1 MANYW
6 TSFSVLFP
14 VGAGNVGAALAL
26 YAQFEAELE
35 AGDETIGFTAAE
47 DEPGSGTLWLWDGG
61 SGDPEHVIT
70 YAIRCAEAFSLTG
83 RWGFR
88 WSLCCSKPRLDGAG
102 GGAQVLDLGQR
113 KSIDWVDTEHWLS
126 EQLGRA
132 ETRTVPAGTI
142 LQTAAEAQGWNDHSQ
157 LSVLLGFLDG
167 LIADDPAVAD
177 RLRAHVAAVSKV
189 EEDFTCRECGAEVFV
204 SDAGTTHHVGTGM
217 DGIDYARDLAET
229 RSAAKCGAFARCGC
243 NHTALPEKEP

>member
-6 TSFSVLFP
+6 TASSVLFP

-35 AGDETIGFTAAE
+35 AKDETIGFTAAE
-47 DEPGSGTLWLWDGG
+47 DEPGSGTLWPWDGG

-70 YAIRCAEAFSLTG
+70 YAIRCAEVFSLTG

-102 GGAQVLDLGQR
+102 GGAQVLDLGR
-113 KSIDWVDTEHWLS
+113 RESIGWMDTEHWLS
-126 EQLGRA
+126 GQLGRA
-132 ETRTVPAGTI
+132 GTRTVPAETI
-142 LQTAAEAQGWNDHSQ
+142 LQTAAEAQGWNRHSQ
-157 LSVLLGFLDG
+157 LSVLLGFIDG
-167 LIADDPAVAD
+167 LVADDPETAD
-177 RLRAHVAAVSKV
+177 RLRAHVAAASAA
-189 EEDFTCRECGAEVFV
+189 EEDFTCRECGAEVFI
-204 SDAGTTHHVGTGM
+204 SDAGTSHHVGSGM
-217 DGIDYARDLAET
+217 DGIDHARD
-229 RSAAKCGAFARCGC
+229 R

>member
-1 MANYW
+1 MADYW

-26 YAQFEAELE
+26 YAQLEAELE
-35 AGDETIGFTAAE
+35 ADDETIGFTAVE

-70 YAIRCAEAFSLTG
+70 YATRCAEAFGLTG

-102 GGAQVLDLGQR
+102 GGAQVLDLGR
-113 KSIDWVDTEHWLS
+113 RESIGWVDTEHWLA

-132 ETRTVPAGTI
+132 ETRTVPAATI
-142 LQTAAEAQGWNDHSQ
+142 LQTVAGAQNWNHHSQ
-157 LSVLLGFLDG
+157 VTVLLGFIDS
-167 LIADDPAVAD
+167 LIADDPEIAD
-177 RLRAHVAAVSKV
+177 RLRAYVATASAADK
-189 EEDFTCRECGAEVFV
+189 DFTCRECGAEVFI
-204 SDAGTTHHVGTGM
+204 SDAGTTHHFGTGM
-217 DGIDYARDLAET
+217 DGIA
-229 RSAAKCGAFARCGC
+229 
-243 NHTALPEKEP
+243 

>member
-6 TSFSVLFP
+6 TAFSVLFP
-14 VGAGNVGAALAL
+14 VGAGNVGAALAF
-26 YAQFEAELE
+26 YAQLEAELE
-35 AGDETIGFTAAE
+35 AKDETIGFTAVE
-47 DEPGSGTLWLWDGG
+47 DEPGSGTLWLWDGD

-70 YAIRCAEAFSLTG
+70 YAIRCAEAFGLTG

-88 WSLCCSKPRLDGAG
+88 WSLCCDKPRLDGAG

-126 EQLGRA
+126 EQLDRA

-142 LQTAAEAQGWNDHSQ
+142 LQPAAEAQNWSHHSQ
-157 LSVLLGFLDG
+157 ATVLLGFIDG
-167 LIADDPAVAD
+167 LIVDDPEIAD
-177 RLRAHVAAVSKV
+177 RLRAHVAAVSAA

-217 DGIDYARDLAET
+217 DGIDHARD
-229 RSAAKCGAFARCGC
+229 R